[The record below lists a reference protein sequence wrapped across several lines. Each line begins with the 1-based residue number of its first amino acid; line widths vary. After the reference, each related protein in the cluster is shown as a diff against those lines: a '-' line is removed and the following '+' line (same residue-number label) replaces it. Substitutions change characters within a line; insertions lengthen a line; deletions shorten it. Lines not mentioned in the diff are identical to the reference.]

1 MRSYYDSFASIAQ
14 ATSYTTKL
22 LLGWQDLPIRLPV
35 CVRIPTT
42 VNHVENAAATLRVV
56 DDRISPLRQHRRHHE
71 LHHIVFGSLVMLDKL
86 HPNRVYTVRCL
97 G

>member
-42 VNHVENAAATLRVV
+42 VNHVENAAAGGGGEESDLLLSEWLM
-56 DDRISPLRQHRRHHE
+56 IAS
-71 LHHIVFGSLVMLDKL
+71 
-86 HPNRVYTVRCL
+86 VRCVSIAVIMNSITL
-97 G
+97 CSAHW